1 MANTDFDAV
10 IIEELRTFGGG
21 TVEVKPDTNIVRDLN
36 LPSLDVMELI
46 MSLEDHFDISIP
58 LDRIADIE
66 TVRELAELVRSLS
79 TEAGA

>member
-10 IIEELRTFGGG
+10 IIKELRTFGSG
-21 TVEVKPDTNIVRDLN
+21 TVEVKPDTNIVRELN

-79 TEAGA
+79 TEAEA